1 MRHLETFDPAAY
13 PSDSAMLSAAVA
25 AAKAADGILT
35 IPPVNPRTG
44 AREYLIDEA
53 ILLPSDFTVI
63 LDHCTLKLTPHATCN
78 IFRNENMYRD
88 GYLERLP
95 EQKNIR
101 ILGRGDATLDG
112 DGHNDIFEW
121 TPAGE
126 GTPSIYCNNLVLFHN
141 VDGFE
146 VSGIT
151 VKNQRWWGLNFLFC
165 SHGRIS
171 DIRVKTGGLFSN
183 QDGINLRLGC
193 HHITIER
200 VSGNSGDDLIAL
212 SAIFYR
218 YMVKGKSTD
227 IHDVTIRDI
236 VASSMH
242 ESMIALRANDGHE
255 IYNIDI
261 ENVIESNFDDEN
273 ILPYGTILLGQ
284 RCFFAK
290 YAGEHGSMHHIKIKN
305 IRTKSGGAAVTLCNT
320 LVDSTIE
327 DVSAENTMNALTTVN
342 YDHYGNTRL
351 VVRGNADDDN
361 FGPAG
366 ISMERVVIRN
376 VTAADSVRGAAVDLS
391 EMQDTDFLK
400 DVTFENIRGA
410 HGTLVIADRISK
422 EGVTV
427 K

>member
-1 MRHLETFDPAAY
+1 MSPFESLALSAFST
-13 PSDSAMLSAAVA
+13 DSERLRAAVA
-25 AAKAADGILT
+25 AADGTLT
-35 IPPVNPRTG
+35 VPPVNPRTG
-44 AREYLIDEA
+44 KPIYLIDEP

-63 LDHCTLKLTPHATCN
+63 LDNCKLKLTEHAECN

-88 GYLERLP
+88 GYLDRLP
-95 EQKNIR
+95 AQKNIK
-101 ILGRGDATLDG
+101 ILGLGNATLDG

-121 TPAGE
+121 TPRRE
-126 GTPSIYCNNLVLFHN
+126 GDASIYCNNLVLFHN

-146 VSGIT
+146 VRGIAIE
-151 VKNQRWWGLNFLFC
+151 NQRWWGLNFLFC
-165 SHGRIS
+165 SHGTIS

-200 VSGNSGDDLIAL
+200 ISGNSGDDLIAL

-218 YMVKGKSTD
+218 YMVKGQSTD
-227 IHDVTIRDI
+227 IHDVVIRDVI
-236 VASSMH
+236 ASSMH
-242 ESMIALRANDGHE
+242 ESMIALRANDGHK

-261 ENVIESNFDDEN
+261 ENIFESNYDDEN

-290 YAGEHGSMHHIKIKN
+290 YAGEHGSMHHIRIKN
-305 IRTKSGGAAVTLCNT
+305 VRTKSGGAAVTLCGT

-327 DVSAENTMNALTTVN
+327 DIYAERTEHVLTTVN

-351 VVRGNADDDN
+351 VVRGQADDDN
-361 FGPAG
+361 FGPPG
-366 ISMERVVIRN
+366 IRMERVTIRN
-376 VTAADSVRGAAVDLS
+376 VLADDSVRGCAVDLT

-400 DVTFENIRGA
+400 DVTFENIRGR
-410 HGTLVIADRISK
+410 GEPVRIADHIMT
-422 EGVTV
+422 EGVRFQ
-427 K
+427 

>member
-1 MRHLETFDPAAY
+1 MSPFESLDLAAF
-13 PSDSAMLSAAVA
+13 STDSEMLRAAVA
-25 AAKAADGILT
+25 LAKKEDGTLT
-35 IPPVNPRTG
+35 VPPVNPRTG
-44 AREYLIDEA
+44 KPEYLIDEA
-53 ILLPSDFTVI
+53 ILLPSDFTII
-63 LDHCTLKLTPHATCN
+63 LDNCKLKLTEKAECN

-88 GYLERLP
+88 GYLDRLP
-95 EQKNIR
+95 EQKNIK
-101 ILGRGDATLDG
+101 ILGVGNATLDG

-121 TPAGE
+121 TPRKE
-126 GTPSIYCNNLVLFHN
+126 GDTSIYCNNLVLFHN

-151 VKNQRWWGLNFLFC
+151 IQNQRWWGLNFLFC
-165 SHGRIS
+165 SHGKIS
-171 DIRVKTGGLFSN
+171 DIRIKTGGLFSN

-200 VSGNSGDDLIAL
+200 IFGNSGDDLIAL

-227 IHDVTIRDI
+227 IHDVIIRDVI
-236 VASSMH
+236 ASSMH
-242 ESMIALRANDGHE
+242 ESMIALRANDGHK
-255 IYNIDI
+255 IYNLDI
-261 ENVIESNFDDEN
+261 ENIMESNFDDEN

-290 YAGEHGSMHHIKIKN
+290 YAGEHGSMHHIRIKN
-305 IRTKSGGAAVTLCNT
+305 VRTKSGGAAVTLCGT

-327 DVSAENTMNALTTVN
+327 DIYAEHTEHALTTVN

-361 FGPAG
+361 FGPPG
-366 ISMERVVIRN
+366 IRMERVTIRN
-376 VTAADSVRGAAVDLS
+376 VYADDSVRGCAVDLT

-400 DVTFENIRGA
+400 DVTFENIRGT
-410 HGTLVIADRISK
+410 GETVRIAEHIPT
-422 EGVTV
+422 EGVCV
-427 K
+427 R